1 MLNQVH
7 IEGYATKKIWQYGG
21 DTFFRLA
28 AYRDPDRPRKE
39 SDRNPNERDK
49 PDYVT
54 IKVPAS
60 LLAGLPVQ
68 FTSGQRVQVHGW
80 LESREYESTL
90 AEFLKDARGSE
101 LEVDSAQAKE
111 IIAHRSTTWI
121 TAERIVNI
129 PNNSRSKGK
138 KR

>member
-90 AEFLKDARGSE
+90 AEFLKDARSE
-101 LEVDSAQAKE
+101 LKIDVAQAKKV
-111 IIAHRSTTWI
+111 IAHRSTTWI
-121 TAERIVNI
+121 VAERIVRI
-129 PNNSRSKGK
+129 PGDNRRNEK
-138 KR
+138 K